1 MNEPALMFR
10 AGAAKYR
17 DLVFL
22 MGYWGP
28 PDELQAPTMATVF
41 DEEQIED
48 DTQGWGLD
56 QHDHVFVDVVSHQDA
71 EWDRPAFCALSHD
84 GIVFLDLDEDTYEEI
99 PCESHGVM
107 NRIASIDG
115 QLYAI
120 GVLGQVYRRDGKGV
134 WTHFD
139 QGLLEASTTKN
150 PLNLSTICGVDGDL
164 FVGDATRGEVHWRNN
179 AKSAWSLLHKQ
190 AGQQI
195 QACVAD
201 GEKGIWV
208 VGSGG
213 LLMHGNGKGLK
224 AIDLDDDL
232 DFVDACVHDG
242 ILWICTETEIYTYSN
257 DTLSQV
263 ETGLKPAL
271 RNCHRLQSVEGALWS
286 FGLDDVARLE
296 NGTWTRFFCPA
307 CADLE

>member
-56 QHDHVFVDVVSHQDA
+56 QHDHVFVDVVAHQQAD
-71 EWDRPAFCALSHD
+71 WDRPAFCALSDD
-84 GIVFLDLDEDTYEEI
+84 GVVFLDLDEDTYEEI
-99 PCESHGVM
+99 PCDAHGTL

-115 QLYAI
+115 SLYAI
-120 GVLGQVYRRDGKGV
+120 GVLGQVYRRDDKGV
-134 WTHFD
+134 WSHID
-139 QGLLEASTTKN
+139 QGLLETATTKN
-150 PLNLSTICGVDGDL
+150 PLNLSSICGADGHL
-164 FVGDATRGEVHWRNN
+164 FVTDTARGEVHWKSS
-179 AKSAWSLLHKQ
+179 AKSAWARLHK
-190 AGQQI
+190 ADGQSI
-195 QACVAD
+195 QACVSD
-201 GEKGIWV
+201 GENGIWV

-213 LLMHGNGKGLK
+213 LLLHGNGNGLK

-232 DFVDACVHDG
+232 DFMDACMHDG
-242 ILWICTETEIYTYSN
+242 VLCLCTQTELYTFSDGN
-257 DTLSQV
+257 LSQV
-263 ETGLKPAL
+263 ETKLAPPL
-271 RNCHRLQSVEGALWS
+271 RNTHRLQSIEGALWS

-296 NGTWTRFFCPA
+296 NGEWQRFFCPA
-307 CADLE
+307 CADL